1 MQGSERFPKNYRE
14 QVSRHLLD
22 KYGDKISIRSAII
35 KPPTREKTMKGGEE
49 IIFFIGSV
57 RFNVVDRKHRD
68 FGWHKMTYKIYNDEI
83 TLKEDESWPT
93 KE

>member
-1 MQGSERFPKNYRE
+1 MQGSEKFPKKYRE
-14 QVSRHLLD
+14 LVSHHLLK

-35 KPPTREKTMKGGEE
+35 KAPTQEKTMKGGGD
-49 IIFFIGSV
+49 IISFSGSV
-57 RFNVVDRKHRD
+57 SFNVVDRKHKD
-68 FGWHKMTYKIYNDEI
+68 FGWHKMTYTIYNDEI